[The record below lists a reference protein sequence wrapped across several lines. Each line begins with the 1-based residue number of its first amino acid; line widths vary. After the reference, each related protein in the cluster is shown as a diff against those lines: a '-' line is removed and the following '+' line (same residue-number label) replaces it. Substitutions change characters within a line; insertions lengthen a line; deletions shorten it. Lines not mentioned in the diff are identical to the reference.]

1 MADEEELVDC
11 VMAVDETLS
20 EVEEALEE
28 KNYSTALRKLR
39 EAREAINELRSDDES
54 EEDHQEADMNVAKK
68 LT

>member
-54 EEDHQEADMNVAKK
+54 EENHQEADMNVAKK